1 MSIDL
6 TDPELLK
13 DPFTAYSRVREQG
26 GLARGVI
33 PGVAPV
39 WLATRYD
46 DVKLVM
52 GDARFVNDVA
62 NVPGMDAPNV
72 TEQILLAMGIP
83 PAYLV
88 YLRSGMNDSDGADH
102 ARLRKLVTRAFTVRR
117 VAELRPRMAEIAERL
132 LDELPGDDVVDL
144 LAHFAYPL
152 PIMVICELV
161 GIPEPDRARWRH
173 WSATLAK
180 GMGPDM
186 GGALRGLVDH
196 VGELIE
202 LRRAEP
208 ADDLLSAL
216 VRAQDDDRLSDVE
229 LVTLVLNLVV
239 AGHETTAHLIA
250 NGTAALLTH
259 PDQLT
264 LLRDD
269 PALLPRA
276 VHELMR
282 WCGPAL
288 GTRLRYAT
296 EDVDFDGT
304 LVRKG
309 EAVLPV
315 LVGANHD
322 PRVYD
327 RPERLDLTRD
337 PDRRRETHV
346 GFGHGPH
353 YCLGAA
359 LARQEGEV
367 AFAALLRRFPDLA
380 LAVDPG
386 DLVRGPNPGT
396 WQLAALPVRLSAD
409 T

>member
-1 MSIDL
+1 MAIDL
-6 TDPELLK
+6 TDPELMR

-33 PGVAPV
+33 PGVPPV

-46 DVKLVM
+46 DVKVVM

-72 TEQILLAMGIP
+72 TEQIWLAAGIP
-83 PAYLV
+83 EEYLV
-88 YLRSGMNDSDGADH
+88 YLRAGISDADGADH
-102 ARLRKLVTRAFTVRR
+102 ARLRKLVTRAFTAKR
-117 VAELRPRMAEIAERL
+117 VAELRPRVEEITERL
-132 LDELPGDDVVDL
+132 LDELPDDDSVDL

-152 PIMVICELV
+152 PIIVICELV
-161 GIPEPDRARWRH
+161 GIPEQDRPRWRA
-173 WSATLAK
+173 WSAALAR
-180 GMGPDM
+180 GMGPGM
-186 GGALRGLVDH
+186 GEAMRGLIDH
-196 VGELIE
+196 VGDLIE

-208 ADDLLSAL
+208 AEDLLSAL

-229 LVTLVLNLVV
+229 LVTLVLSLVV

-259 PDQLT
+259 PDQLK
-264 LLRDD
+264 LVREDSS
-269 PALLPRA
+269 LLPKA

-296 EDVDFDGT
+296 EDIDVGGT

-309 EAVLPV
+309 EAVMPV
-315 LVGANHD
+315 LAGANHD
-322 PRVYD
+322 PRAYERAD
-327 RPERLDLTRD
+327 RLDITRD

-359 LARQEGEV
+359 LARQEAEV
-367 AFAALLRRFPDLA
+367 AFGALLRRFPDLA
-380 LAVDPG
+380 LAVDPD

-396 WQLAALPVRLSAD
+396 WQLAALPVRL
-409 T
+409 